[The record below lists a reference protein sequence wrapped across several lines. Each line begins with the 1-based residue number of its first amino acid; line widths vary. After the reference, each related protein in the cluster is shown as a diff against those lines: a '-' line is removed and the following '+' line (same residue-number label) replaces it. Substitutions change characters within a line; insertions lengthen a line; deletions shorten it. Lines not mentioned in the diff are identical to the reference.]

1 MKRKTLQ
8 LILGIIIMVMTSSI
22 SFGQDYELEEKT
34 VIGIFEIE
42 GKNKSELFSSIN
54 KWISINYNS
63 AQSVIQMNDKEAG
76 TIIIKGINEVVYK
89 NTMKSLYP
97 KNKYIPE
104 YSTTKFNHLIE
115 INIKDNRYRVVYKI
129 TDIADKD
136 LGVNN
141 ILLKCINF
149 NGKNEQ
155 AILEYSKIFDEN
167 IKKGAIGKK
176 KREQFMSSI
185 KPMFE
190 ELNNNILIDIKSTIK
205 SIEKSV
211 ESKKKD
217 DW

>member
-1 MKRKTLQ
+1 MKLVFG
-8 LILGIIIMVMTSSI
+8 ILTILMTSQI
-22 SFGQDYELEEKT
+22 TFGQEYNLEEKT
-34 VIGIFEIE
+34 VIGVFKME

-63 AQSVIQMNDKEAG
+63 AQNVIQMNDKEAG

-97 KNKYIPE
+97 KNKYIKE

-115 INIKDNRYRVVYKI
+115 INIKENKFRIIYKI
-129 TDIADKD
+129 TEIASEDV
-136 LGVNN
+136 GFNN
-141 ILLKCINF
+141 MIFNCINF
-149 NGKNEQ
+149 NGNNEK
-155 AILEYSKIFDEN
+155 AITEYNEFIDGYL
-167 IKKGAIGKK
+167 KKGLIGKK
-176 KREQFMSSI
+176 KRAKFKSKT
-185 KPMFE
+185 KPMFD
-190 ELNNNILIDIKSTIK
+190 ELNNSIVSDIKLTMK

>member
-1 MKRKTLQ
+1 MKNLK
-8 LILGIIIMVMTSSI
+8 LILGIIMMVMTSSI

-34 VIGIFEIE
+34 VIGIFEME
-42 GKNKSELFSSIN
+42 GKEKSELFSSIN

-63 AQSVIQMNDKEAG
+63 AQNVIQMNDKEAG

-89 NTMKSLYP
+89 NTMKSIYP

-136 LGVNN
+136 LGGNN

-149 NGKNEQ
+149 KGENEQ

-167 IKKGAIGKK
+167 LKKGAIGKK

>member
-1 MKRKTLQ
+1 MKNMK

-63 AQSVIQMNDKEAG
+63 AQNVIQMNDKEAG

-89 NTMKSLYP
+89 NTMKSIYP

-129 TDIADKD
+129 TDISDKD

-149 NGKNEQ
+149 NGENEQ

-167 IKKGAIGKK
+167 LKKGAIGKK

-185 KPMFE
+185 KLMFE

>member
-1 MKRKTLQ
+1 MKKLN
-8 LILGIIIMVMTSSI
+8 LIFGILTILMTSSI
-22 SFGQDYELEEKT
+22 SFGQEYEINAKT
-34 VIGIFEIE
+34 VTGVFEME

-63 AQSVIQMNDKEAG
+63 AQNVIQMNDKETG

-104 YSTTKFNHLIE
+104 YSTTKFDHLIE

-129 TDIADKD
+129 TDIAGKD
-136 LGVNN
+136 LGFNN
-141 ILLKCINF
+141 MLLKCINF
-149 NGKNEQ
+149 NGENEQ
-155 AILEYSKIFDEN
+155 AILEYSEIMDEN
-167 IKKGAIGKK
+167 LKKGLIGKK
-176 KREQFMSSI
+176 KRGKFMSLI

-190 ELNNNILIDIKSTIK
+190 ELNNNIIIDIKSTMK

>member
-8 LILGIIIMVMTSSI
+8 LILGIIIMVMTSST

-42 GKNKSELFSSIN
+42 GKEKSELFSSIN

-185 KPMFE
+185 KLMFE

-205 SIEKSV
+205 SIEESV

>member
-1 MKRKTLQ
+1 MKKMKLVFG
-8 LILGIIIMVMTSSI
+8 ILTILMTSQI
-22 SFGQDYELEEKT
+22 TFGQEYNLEEKT
-34 VIGIFEIE
+34 VIGVFKME

-63 AQSVIQMNDKEAG
+63 AQNVIQMNDKEAG

-97 KNKYIPE
+97 KNKYIKE

-115 INIKDNRYRVVYKI
+115 INIKENKFRIIYKI
-129 TDIADKD
+129 TEIASEDV
-136 LGVNN
+136 GFNN
-141 ILLKCINF
+141 MIFNCINF
-149 NGKNEQ
+149 NGNNEK
-155 AILEYSKIFDEN
+155 AITEYNEFIDGYL
-167 IKKGAIGKK
+167 KKGLIGKK
-176 KREQFMSSI
+176 KRAKFKSKT
-185 KPMFE
+185 KPMFD
-190 ELNNNILIDIKSTIK
+190 ELNNSIVSDIKLTMK

>member
-8 LILGIIIMVMTSSI
+8 LILGIIIMVMTSST

-42 GKNKSELFSSIN
+42 GKEKSELFSSIN

-205 SIEKSV
+205 SIEESV